1 MNNIINEYLKNII
14 PSNLVDKSNNNEIL
28 NIMLKNNLGNKMLQY
43 VQDLNLSRSKRSKG
57 LIIKKINITWIPN
70 KEIKNLNCLM
80 DIYIISNLYKS
91 EFGNL
96 VRIYSQYLSK
106 IKLRAWQNSKKLN
119 NCNMLYSYN

>member
-1 MNNIINEYLKNII
+1 MNDIINEYLENII
-14 PSNLVDKSNNNEIL
+14 PTNLVGKSNKNEIL

-43 VQDLNLSRSKRSKG
+43 VQDINLSRSKRSKG

>member
-1 MNNIINEYLKNII
+1 MNDIINEYLENII
-14 PSNLVDKSNNNEIL
+14 PTNLVGKSNKNEIL